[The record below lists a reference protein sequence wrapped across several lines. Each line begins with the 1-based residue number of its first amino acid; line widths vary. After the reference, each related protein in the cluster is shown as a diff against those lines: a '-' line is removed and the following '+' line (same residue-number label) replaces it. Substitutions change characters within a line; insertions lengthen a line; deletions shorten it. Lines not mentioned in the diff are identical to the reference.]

1 MDKHTKKIQI
11 APSLD
16 ELMSDFLPASN
27 EAETAPVVIAPTAK
41 KQSVEELDG
50 SRSVPQI
57 KRHQK
62 CCIRDD
68 ASGIPVGFSK
78 LQDITEIEKGCFV
91 NNAHAINVSVSNDV
105 YFALKAMSSHNCPQ
119 GLIISAVLRD
129 FIIRHVEEIKALL
142 YNSRSPT

>member
-1 MDKHTKKIQI
+1 MDKYTKKIQI

-27 EAETAPVVIAPTAK
+27 EVETAPIKIVQSTKEQTTEQSGISYKGSQK
-41 KQSVEELDG
+41 KQ
-50 SRSVPQI
+50 
-57 KRHQK
+57 K
-62 CCIRDD
+62 CSIRDKV
-68 ASGIPVGFSK
+68 SGLPLGFSK
-78 LQDITEIEKGCFV
+78 LQDITEIEKGCFAE
-91 NNAHAINVSVSNDV
+91 NAHCIKISVSNDV

>member
-1 MDKHTKKIQI
+1 MDKHAKKVQI

-27 EAETAPVVIAPTAK
+27 EAETAPVEIIPTDG
-41 KQSVEELDG
+41 KQSSKSSDRSLKG
-50 SRSVPQI
+50 S
-57 KRHQK
+57 QK
-62 CCIRDD
+62 QNTCSSRGED
-68 ASGIPVGFSK
+68 AGFPMGFSK
-78 LQDITEIEKGCFV
+78 LKDITEIEKVCFERS
-91 NNAHAINVSVSNDV
+91 AHCIKISVSNDV

-119 GLIISAVLRD
+119 GLIVSAVLRD